1 MLMQSKDAAPDTPK
15 LAGAILAE
23 AASRSASDIHIEPT
37 QAGHDVRYR
46 IDGLLASTQ
55 QLTGGQG
62 RSLVTRLMVMAQLL
76 TYRLDVPQE
85 GRITVSLP
93 GFDTPLTLRLAIMP
107 TTHGLRAVVRLPAE
121 LNQPRMLSALN
132 LPQPT
137 LDALHRF
144 AREEAGMLLVTGPAG
159 SGKTTTIY
167 ALLEHIGRTSPG
179 ASIIALEDPVE
190 RDLRGVTQIQVQPF
204 GELTYE
210 RALRSILRQDPQVL
224 MLGEI
229 RDAQTASLAIQAAL
243 TGHRLIATLHAG
255 TPGGAIARLL
265 EMGIEPYQV
274 TSTLFAVVT
283 QRLVRGV
290 DEQGRYAGRLPVA
303 EILTSDAALRQ
314 AILDRTDASTLNQQ
328 VRFTM
333 RDAAAA
339 LIDAKRTDQAEINRV
354 LGPRENS

>member
-1 MLMQSKDAAPDTPK
+1 MLMQSKDAKSDTPK
-15 LAGAILAE
+15 LAEAILAE
-23 AASRSASDIHIEPT
+23 AAARGASDIHVEPT
-37 QAGHDVRYR
+37 SEGHDVRYR
-46 IDGLLASTQ
+46 VDGLLASTR
-55 QLTGGQG
+55 QLTSEQG

-85 GRITVSLP
+85 GRITVDLP
-93 GFDTPLTLRLAIMP
+93 GLGAPLTLRLAIMP

-121 LNQPRMLSALN
+121 LNQPRMLDALR

-179 ASIIALEDPVE
+179 ESIITLEDPVE
-190 RDLRGVTQIQVQPF
+190 RDLQRVTQIQVQPF

-229 RDAQTASLAIQAAL
+229 RDAATASLAIQAAL

-274 TSTLFAVVT
+274 TSTLVAVVT
-283 QRLVRGV
+283 QRLLRGL
-290 DEQGRYAGRLPVA
+290 DEQGNYAGRLPVA
-303 EILTSDAALRQ
+303 QTLTSDETLRR
-314 AILDRTDASTLNQQ
+314 AILARDDASSLDQQ

-333 RDAAAA
+333 RDAARA
-339 LIDAKRTDQAEINRV
+339 LIDSRQTDQAEVDRV
-354 LGPRENS
+354 LGQESDQ